1 MDNNAKELLTIEKD
15 EKQLSERS
23 MEIDTKN
30 QAIEMREIVS
40 AVKATIRKN
49 NLSYLSAPSIGY
61 QRRIFAINFNDLEI
75 KTFINPVIANA
86 KGLHLSKEVSN
97 VIPGKTYI
105 RPRNT
110 EVTVMY
116 QRPTGQPE
124 TRKLLGLAADV
135 FQQCMDDI
143 DGILLSDIG
152 LEIDDNWD
160 NLSEEERQEIIET
173 YLDSLDLRQKELQQE
188 IQDNS
193 ELKEINDAI
202 EFMTSVY
209 KGETKI
215 EFE

>member
-1 MDNNAKELLTIEKD
+1 MNNKAKDILTITDNEI
-15 EKQLSERS
+15 QLSERS

-40 AVKATIRKN
+40 ALKDTIRKN

-75 KTFINPVIANA
+75 KTFINPIIAVA
-86 KGLHLSKEVSN
+86 KGLQLSKETSN
-97 VIPGKTYI
+97 VIPNKTYL

-110 EVTVMY
+110 EIKVMY

-124 TRKLLGLAADV
+124 SRELKGLAAVV
-135 FQQCMDDI
+135 FQQCMDDL

-152 LEIDDNWD
+152 LEIDDEWD
-160 NLSEEERQEIIET
+160 KLTDDEKQEVIT
-173 YLDSLDLRQKELQQE
+173 AYLDSLDLKNKELQQE
-188 IQDNS
+188 IQDDT
-193 ELKEINDAI
+193 ELKQISDAI
-202 EFMTSVY
+202 DFMSSVY
-209 KGETKI
+209 KGETKV

>member
-1 MDNNAKELLTIEKD
+1 MDNKAKELLTVDKD

-86 KGLHLSKEVSN
+86 KGLHLSKEISN
-97 VIPGKTYI
+97 VIPGKTFI

-124 TRKLLGLAADV
+124 TRKLVGLAADV
-135 FQQCMDDI
+135 FQQGMDDI

-160 NLSEEERQEIIET
+160 ILYDEEKQEIINA

-188 IQDNS
+188 IQDNT
-193 ELKEINDAI
+193 ELKQIADAI
-202 EFMTSVY
+202 DFMSSVY
-209 KGETKI
+209 KGETQI
-215 EFE
+215 E

>member
-1 MDNNAKELLTIEKD
+1 MDNKAKELLTVDKD

-86 KGLHLSKEVSN
+86 KGLHLSKEISN
-97 VIPGKTYI
+97 VIPDKTFI

-124 TRKLLGLAADV
+124 TRKLVGLAADV
-135 FQQCMDDI
+135 FQQGMDDI

-152 LEIDDNWD
+152 LEIDDDWD
-160 NLSEEERQEIIET
+160 TLSDEDKQEIINA

-188 IQDNS
+188 IQDNT
-193 ELKEINDAI
+193 ELKQIADAI
-202 EFMTSVY
+202 DFMSSVY
-209 KGETKI
+209 KGETQI
-215 EFE
+215 E

>member
-1 MDNNAKELLTIEKD
+1 MDNKAKELLIVDKD

-86 KGLHLSKEVSN
+86 KGLHLSKEISN
-97 VIPGKTYI
+97 VIPDKTFI

-110 EVTVMY
+110 EITVMY

-124 TRKLLGLAADV
+124 TRKLVGLAADV
-135 FQQCMDDI
+135 FQQGMDDI

-160 NLSEEERQEIIET
+160 ILYDEEKQEIINA

-188 IQDNS
+188 IQDNT
-193 ELKEINDAI
+193 ELKQIADAI
-202 EFMTSVY
+202 DFMSSVY
-209 KGETKI
+209 KGETQI
-215 EFE
+215 E

>member
-1 MDNNAKELLTIEKD
+1 MDNKAKEILTIEKD

-30 QAIEMREIVS
+30 QALEMREIVS

-49 NLSYLSAPSIGY
+49 NLPYLSAPSIGY

-86 KGLHLSKEVSN
+86 KGLQLSKETSN
-97 VIPGKTYI
+97 VIPGKVYL

-110 EVTVMY
+110 EINIMY

-124 TRKLLGLAADV
+124 SRKLVGLSAVV

-143 DGILLSDIG
+143 DGILLCDIG

-160 NLSEEERQEIIET
+160 KLSDEERQEIIDA
-173 YLDSLDLRQKELQQE
+173 YLDSLDLKTKELQQE
-188 IQDNS
+188 IQEDE
-193 ELKEINDAI
+193 ELKKIDDAI
-202 EFMTSVY
+202 TFMTSVY
-209 KGETKI
+209 KGETEI
-215 EFE
+215 M